1 VCETK
6 GKEGAM
12 VDVDLAFNE
21 LDKKGDGK
29 ITEEAFVLV
38 MKERLPHLIKYDWEK
53 YFSYVDTSHANFID
67 YNHFKTAALDRAF
80 LLSEQNLDIVFNVLN
95 KKKDGLLSPE
105 ELQAAIE
112 GNFRHETPMGGDQTI
127 LGDKAKKRASSIK
140 ENKAWKQLK
149 TETTMKATKD
159 GGLSKRDFF
168 ELMKR
173 VEGHR
178 PTHFV
183 APDSARGK
191 ERMRR

>member
-29 ITEEAFVLV
+29 ITEEAFVSV
-38 MKERLPHLIKYDWEK
+38 MKERLPHLIKYDWKK
-53 YFSYVDTSHANFID
+53 YFSYVDTSHDNFID